1 MTKRQ
6 KIAIDIFEYA
16 EKNANLSNP
25 ENTFIYSI
33 LLNAAIILMI
43 DDKQKDIEILNSFSI
58 LNVKLKNKIG
68 ELKYNEQLSD
78 FLKSLNMN

>member
-78 FLKSLNMN
+78 FLKNLN